1 MTDLE
6 KTQELN
12 PTYRQIDNFSEKEL
26 ELIQNA
32 TNQEKTVPYDV
43 IYNFYK
49 FIKTLTNDQ
58 KQLYLNNSEKLWEE
72 LGLEDI
78 ENPYI
83 FSNEKINSENNE
95 LINFK
100 DQKETELYWEKRL
113 SGTSHETLV
122 DEMNLHVIKYEE
134 PKKNI
139 INNNDDD
146 VIVI

>member
-6 KTQELN
+6 KTHELN

-32 TNQEKTVPYDV
+32 TNQEKSVPYDV

-58 KQLYLNNSEKLWEE
+58 KKLYLNNSEKLWEE
-72 LGLEDI
+72 LGLQDI
-78 ENPYI
+78 ENPYV

-122 DEMNLHVIKYEE
+122 DKMNLHIIKYEE

-146 VIVI
+146 VRVI